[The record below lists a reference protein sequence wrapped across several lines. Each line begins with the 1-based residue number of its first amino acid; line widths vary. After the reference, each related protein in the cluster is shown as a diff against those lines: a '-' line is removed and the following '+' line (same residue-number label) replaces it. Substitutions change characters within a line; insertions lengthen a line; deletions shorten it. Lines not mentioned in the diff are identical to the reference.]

1 MKKSSRFVSLIV
13 GVLGFASAGLQAQEA
28 IPRDELLKASYLLW
42 NAAGKLDDL
51 ALKVDVDIKNPFGLA
66 KGDIGMVVIP
76 ETKLADVLAK
86 AGETALPLGQ
96 LWLKGLVLEVDGKAV
111 PDSKLKL
118 VEVSAKNE
126 VADVV
131 LCTLGVRKTEKNGLE
146 LVIYGKGKEPLKTVA
161 MKAVKGGKQEF
172 PIEFSVT
179 PGSDNADILIKVLG
193 QHEATITVRK

>member
-1 MKKSSRFVSLIV
+1 MKKTLLLIPMLV
-13 GVLGFASAGLQAQEA
+13 AALGFTQAQEV

-42 NAAGKLDDL
+42 NAAVKLDDV
-51 ALKVDVDIKNPFGLA
+51 ALKVDVDIKNPYGMA

-76 ETKLADVLAK
+76 ETKVADVLAK
-86 AGETALPLGQ
+86 ASETPLPLGQ
-96 LWLKGLVLEVDGKAV
+96 LWLKDLVLEVDGKAV

-126 VADVV
+126 VTDVV

-161 MKAVKGGKQEF
+161 LKAVKGGKQEF

-193 QHEATITVRK
+193 